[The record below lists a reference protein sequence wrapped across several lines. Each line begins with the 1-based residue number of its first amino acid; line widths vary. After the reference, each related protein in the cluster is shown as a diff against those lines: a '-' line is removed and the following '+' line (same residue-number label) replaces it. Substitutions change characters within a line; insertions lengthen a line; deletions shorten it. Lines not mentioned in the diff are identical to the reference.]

1 MPLYEFICSN
11 CSYNFELAL
20 PIVER
25 HDPEKK
31 PCPVC
36 GEEECINYVFGSP
49 IINLRFRGSTVQSKA
64 PEGFKDILREI
75 KKNTGGKATG
85 IEL

>member
-1 MPLYEFICSN
+1 MPLYEYGCKK
-11 CSYNFELAL
+11 CLERFEKIF
-20 PIVER
+20 PVDSR
-25 HDPEKK
+25 GNPEKEA
-31 PCPVC
+31 CPSC
-36 GEEECINYVFGSP
+36 GEENCVEIVISAPGLVFG
-49 IINLRFRGSTVQSKA
+49 FRGSTVQSKA